1 MLVHNQIQ
9 KRTNVVKCYGGSDRY
24 QLIDDAAISV
34 QKPEFLIHFLLRR
47 VTALYFTFMPDSYI
61 VM

>member
-9 KRTNVVKCYGGSDRY
+9 KRTNVVKCYAGSDRY

-34 QKPEFLIHFLLRR
+34 QKARIFDSFSPTTCYSTLF
-47 VTALYFTFMPDSYI
+47 YFYAR
-61 VM
+61 